1 MKDTGTQ
8 RIETDRLVLRRFTLD
23 DAEAMYRNW
32 ASDSEVTHFLSW
44 PPHSDVEVS
53 KRIISNWIEE
63 YDNPFCFN
71 WAIELKEIGEVIGSI
86 SSVSH
91 NEKLGLVHVGYCLS
105 RNYRRKGI
113 MSEAL
118 RGVIDFLFSQADAN
132 KVESSHNLKNPNSG
146 RVMASAGMSL
156 EGESRQALIDNTGIV
171 DIRLYSILRS
181 EWERRRGKRV
191 YSLGNIMIDSSDGER
206 LADFY
211 SKLLEWRRS
220 SIYGLPAVVSPSG
233 LILVFSTEADYT
245 RPVWPEEDGK
255 QQKQMHF
262 DFQVGC
268 VADAVSHAL
277 SLGAEKASEQ
287 FGGDEFTTMLDPD
300 GHPFCLCKW
309 GETC

>member
-1 MKDTGTQ
+1 MKDIGTQ
-8 RIETDRLVLRRFTLD
+8 RIETSRLVLRRFTLD

-32 ASDSEVTHFLSW
+32 ASDPEVTHFLSW
-44 PPHSDVEVS
+44 PVHKDVEVS
-53 KRIISNWIEE
+53 KGIISNWINE
-63 YDNPFCFN
+63 YDDPFRFN
-71 WAIELKEIGEVIGSI
+71 WAIEFKEIGEVIGNI

-91 NEKLGLVHVGYCLS
+91 NEKLNLVHVGYCLS
-105 RNYRRKGI
+105 RKYWRKGI

-118 RGVIDFLFSQADAN
+118 RSVIDFLFSEVGAN

-156 EGESRQALIDNTGIV
+156 EGESRQALVDNTGIV
-171 DIRLYSILRS
+171 DIRLYSILKS
-181 EWERRRGKRV
+181 EWENRRGKRV

-206 LADFY
+206 LAAFY
-211 SKLLEWRRS
+211 SELLGWRRS
-220 SIYGLPAVVSPSG
+220 SIYGLPAVVSPAG

-245 RPVWPEEDGK
+245 RPVWPEEEGK

-268 VADAVSHAL
+268 VEDAVKRAL
-277 SLGAEKASEQ
+277 SLGGEKAEMQ
-287 FGGDEFTTMLDPD
+287 YGGDEFVTMIDPD